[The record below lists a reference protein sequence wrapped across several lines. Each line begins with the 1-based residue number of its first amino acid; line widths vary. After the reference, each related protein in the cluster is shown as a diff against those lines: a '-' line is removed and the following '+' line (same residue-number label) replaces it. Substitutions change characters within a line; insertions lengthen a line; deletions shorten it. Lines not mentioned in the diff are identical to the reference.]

1 MTHHVSR
8 RLTSRLAVLAG
19 VLVMLSVALTF
30 IASSASASSK
40 YCGGLRLNGH
50 EICFGVARNLE
61 EVKGYGEEHSVC
73 VGIGAKGGH
82 CSGGAHQIATF
93 NEGKVVFQKPWIED
107 NAAGSCVV
115 FGEAF

>member
-1 MTHHVSR
+1 MPHRVSHHLSP
-8 RLTSRLAVLAG
+8 RLAALAG
-19 VLVMLSVALTF
+19 VLATLCVSLTLF
-30 IASSASASSK
+30 APSASASSK

-61 EVKGYGEEHSVC
+61 EVRGYGEEHSVC

-82 CSGGAHQIATF
+82 CSGGPHQIATL

-107 NAAGSCVV
+107 NAAGSTVV
-115 FGEAF
+115 FGEAL